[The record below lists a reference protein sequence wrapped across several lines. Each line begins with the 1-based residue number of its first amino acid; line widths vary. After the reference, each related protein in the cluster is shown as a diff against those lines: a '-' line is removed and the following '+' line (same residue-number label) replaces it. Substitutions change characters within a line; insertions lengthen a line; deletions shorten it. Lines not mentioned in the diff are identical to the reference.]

1 MFQFIEISKEYCYL
15 ITNWFTKFFDSIM
28 RKDPIVFYLF
38 NFFFNLHTL
47 IINRTQTQIK

>member
-15 ITNWFTKFFDSIM
+15 IKNWFTKFFDSIM

-38 NFFFNLHTL
+38 IYFFQFTHSNNQPHT
-47 IINRTQTQIK
+47 NTN